1 MEDEE
6 RKGSKSKNEEN
17 TLNDSVKAASGVA
30 IDEVVSEVLK
40 EKMSDYGMSG
50 QYIREKYVNQAA
62 MNQYKKSYF
71 SGGKTVKDEY
81 TGQTLHF
88 KKASAENKYGKNRY
102 TYHTSDTDHIVP
114 LKDMHQKTKD
124 SVSGR
129 FITDEEFKDILN
141 SQDNFAVTSGHT
153 NRSKGAKSNEQY
165 VKKND
170 GSLSIEDKKT
180 LIDKANS
187 AEKKLN
193 RSINRQAT
201 KNAVKVSHEAGVKAS
216 ECAAVIGGSVAI
228 VQNVVSVIKDEKS
241 VEDAIG
247 DVVKDVTTSAAVGY
261 GTGFLDT
268 TIKEVMK
275 SSQSQ
280 IMQGLSKTNLP
291 MAAITVAV
299 EATKT
304 LGSYFNGEISGVE
317 CFEQLG
323 EQGTGMLASAL
334 FSTIGQVATR
344 EIIGEAATHTILKGV
359 TGTMLGGVL
368 GGVLGYVIASASYRI
383 LLSSLKE
390 AKMAREYREATE
402 KACAEHIK
410 MIQAYRA
417 EVEKSIE
424 KYFDTYKRLFD
435 DTFEGIKRSLQ
446 IGDVDKY
453 ISSTN
458 KIVTGLGKKPL
469 FNSRKE
475 FDSLMQGEA
484 IIKI

>member
-71 SGGKTVKDEY
+71 SGGKTAKDEY

-216 ECAAVIGGSVAI
+216 ECAAVIGGSVTI

-268 TIKEVMK
+268 TVKEVMK

-291 MAAITVAV
+291 MAAITGAV

-304 LGSYFNGEISGVE
+304 LGSYFNGEISGQE
-317 CFEQLG
+317 CFERLG
-323 EQGTGMLASAL
+323 EQGTGMVSSAL
-334 FSTIGQVATR
+334 FAAIGQVAIPIP
-344 EIIGEAATHTILKGV
+344 IIGSVI
-359 TGTMLGGVL
+359 GGMV
-368 GGVLGYVIASASYRI
+368 GYALSSASYGF
-383 LLSSLKE
+383 LMSSLKD
-390 AKMAREYREATE
+390 AKLA
-402 KACAEHIK
+402 AEERAEIERVCEEHVKLIK
-410 MIQAYRA
+410 SYRA
-417 EVEKSIE
+417 ELEKSI
-424 KYFDTYKRLFD
+424 KDYFADYLAVFIESFD
-435 DTFEGIKRSLQ
+435 GIKRSLE
-446 IGDVDKY
+446 IGDVDGY
-453 ISSTN
+453 ISSMNQITSA
-458 KIVTGLGKKPL
+458 LGKETL
-469 FNSRKE
+469 FSTCE
-475 FDSLMQGEA
+475 DFDKLMSDNTL
-484 IIKI
+484 IKI